1 MALDVIGSDLPTAK
15 SRFTTQKQVT
25 TTQLSGYRTR
35 SRDLPAYP
43 RESIRLYTTDH
54 WSFLQWCHPLK
65 MLQNLRILHLHTTG
79 YRDWPPCDRLR
90 RRGVISLCR
99 RRIHLPFILYVS
111 VEVQLVQ
118 LEDNTHPYEKAQL
131 ILQGQKI
138 LK

>member
-1 MALDVIGSDLPTAK
+1 MALDVIGSDLLTAK

-79 YRDWPPCDRLR
+79 YRDWPPAVIVSDAGGSSHYAD
-90 RRGVISLCR
+90 GVSIYHSFCM
-99 RRIHLPFILYVS
+99 
-111 VEVQLVQ
+111 
-118 LEDNTHPYEKAQL
+118 
-131 ILQGQKI
+131 
-138 LK
+138 